1 MNNVDILIGVM
12 HLKEASDLLRNS
24 APELSFKLLELSQF
38 LLNDAKLSASNIEDA
53 NNIVEEISSESSI
66 EQ

>member
-24 APELSFKLLELSQF
+24 APELSFKLLELSQI

-53 NNIVEEISSESSI
+53 NNIVEEISSEPSI

>member
-1 MNNVDILIGVM
+1 MNNVDVLIGVM

-53 NNIVEEISSESSI
+53 NNIVEEISSEHSI

>member
-1 MNNVDILIGVM
+1 MNNVDVLIGVM

-24 APELSFKLLELSQF
+24 VPELSFKLLELSQF

-53 NNIVEEISSESSI
+53 NNIVEEISSEPGI

>member
-1 MNNVDILIGVM
+1 MNNVDVLIGVM

-53 NNIVEEISSESSI
+53 NNIVEEISSEPSI
-66 EQ
+66 E